1 MHPSDH
7 TKGDPMEKGLP
18 ESIAAITAPW
28 LSDVLGAPVRSFD
41 AVTIGEGVGI
51 LSELAR
57 LTIDYDQHGA
67 GPPSVVA
74 KLHSVHA
81 DNRAM
86 AMHFRLYER
95 EVSFYGELGADA
107 GIGVPQC
114 HFAGIDTDNAQF
126 ALILEDMG
134 GGRFGDQVAGLSL
147 ADTEVAL
154 RALAGLHARW
164 WDDPRLEKLE
174 WLLPLNHPIT
184 KSAQDRYQALWSLF
198 VDNIGRVLSDDE
210 RALGERM
217 ADRFHDV
224 LDRLTVPPFTFLHGD
239 FRADN
244 FVFEPLG
251 GSKPFAVCDWQ
262 IVGQGHGGA
271 FDVAYCLGVSVD
283 PDVRRSHLQALLRT
297 YHEALL
303 SNGVNDYDFDA
314 FVADMRLGA
323 LVCLLY
329 PVNGAQLDLA
339 NERGVRLLERTAQG
353 SFGLAMDLEA
363 VTAL

>member
-1 MHPSDH
+1 VQPSDH
-7 TKGDPMEKGLP
+7 TKGDSMELGLP
-18 ESIAAITAPW
+18 ESIAAITPTW
-28 LSDVLGAPVRSFD
+28 LSEVLGASVQSFD
-41 AVTIGEGVGI
+41 TATIGEGVGI

-57 LTIDYDQHGA
+57 LTIAYDEPGA
-67 GPPSVVA
+67 GPPTVVA
-74 KLHSVHA
+74 KLHSVHP
-81 DNRAM
+81 DNRAV

-95 EVSFYGELGADA
+95 EVSFYREIGADA

-114 HFAGIDTDNAQF
+114 HFAGIDIANAQF

-134 GGRFGDQVAGLSL
+134 AGRFGDQVAGLSL

-164 WDDPRLEKLE
+164 WGDPRLEKLE

-217 ADRFHDV
+217 SDRFHDV

-244 FVFEPLG
+244 FVFDAPG
-251 GSKPFAVCDWQ
+251 GGPFAVCDWQ
-262 IVGQGHGGA
+262 IVGRGHGGA

-283 PDVRRSHLQALLRT
+283 PEVRGSHLQSLLRT
-297 YHEALL
+297 YHDALL
-303 SNGVNDYDFDA
+303 SNGVSDYDFDA
-314 FVADMRLGA
+314 LVADMRLGA

-329 PVNGAQLDLA
+329 PVNGADLDLA
-339 NERGVRLLERTAQG
+339 NERGVRLLERTSKG